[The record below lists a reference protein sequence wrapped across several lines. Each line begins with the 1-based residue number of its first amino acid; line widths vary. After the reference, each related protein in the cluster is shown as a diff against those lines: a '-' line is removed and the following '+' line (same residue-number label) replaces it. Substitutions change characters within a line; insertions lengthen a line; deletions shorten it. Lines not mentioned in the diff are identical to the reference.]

1 MRVRFLILTVIQ
13 HVKYKSAEN
22 QQEKEYFYRG
32 CNMKILKV
40 LNNNVVTVKTEAG
53 EEVIIMGCGLA
64 FGKKRGDNVDE
75 SKIEKIFTQ
84 TREDKNLYKKL
95 EDTIERIPAE
105 YIDITEKIVKLAEEK
120 LQMKLS
126 DTIYITL
133 SDHIYFAVKRFGDGQ
148 SLKNILFWEI
158 KSSYKDE
165 YLIGQ
170 EALKIIKDTVD
181 LSLPDDEAGFIA
193 LHIVNAELNENMMNV
208 MIITKI
214 IKEIT
219 NILKYHF
226 NVELDEENQT
236 YCRFIVHLKF
246 LAQRL
251 LNNTTCN
258 HSNDDELFNVIR
270 ASYKE
275 SFACTV
281 KIFEH
286 IKKNYNYSF
295 SRDEMV
301 YLSIHI
307 EKLRKEWN

>member
-1 MRVRFLILTVIQ
+1 
-13 HVKYKSAEN
+13 
-22 QQEKEYFYRG
+22 
-32 CNMKILKV
+32 MKILKV

-64 FGKKRGDNVDE
+64 FGKKRGDIID
-75 SKIEKIFTQ
+75 STKIEKIFTQ

-105 YIDITEKIVKLAEEK
+105 YIDITEKIVKLAEEQ

-126 DTIYITL
+126 DTVYITL
-133 SDHIYFAVKRFGDGQ
+133 SDHIYFAVKRFSDGQ

-170 EALKIIKDTVD
+170 KALEIVKNGTGV
-181 LSLPDDEAGFIA
+181 SLPDDEAGFIA

-219 NILKYHF
+219 NIVKYYF

-236 YCRFIVHLKF
+236 YYRFIVHLKF

-251 LNNTTCN
+251 LNNATCV
-258 HSNDDELFNVIR
+258 HSNDDELFNVVKT
-270 ASYKE
+270 SYKE
-275 SFACTV
+275 SFMCTV

-295 SRDEMV
+295 SKDEMV

>member
-1 MRVRFLILTVIQ
+1 
-13 HVKYKSAEN
+13 
-22 QQEKEYFYRG
+22 
-32 CNMKILKV
+32 MKILRI

-53 EEVIIMGCGLA
+53 EEVIVMGCGMA
-64 FGKKRGDNVDE
+64 FGKKRGDVVDE

-84 TREDKNLYKKL
+84 TKNDKNLYKKL

-133 SDHIYFAVKRFGDGQ
+133 SDHIYFAVKRFNDGQ

-170 EALKIIKDTVD
+170 EALKIIQNIVNI
-181 LSLPDDEAGFIA
+181 SLPDDEAGFIA

-208 MIITKI
+208 MIITKL

-219 NILKYHF
+219 NIVKYYF

-236 YCRFIVHLKF
+236 YYRFIVHLKF

-251 LNNTTCN
+251 LNNVPCN

-275 SFACTV
+275 SFACMV

-295 SRDEMV
+295 SKDEMV